1 MSWSDVGDAV
11 KEYAPIVGM
20 ALSSP
25 MGAAVAVGQLVANI
39 FGTKADPQDVLNYI
53 NTDPQKASERL
64 QYELANNVEFQKVLL
79 GKIQESNRHEEANTQ
94 LIVQDKDSA
103 RKNSENINK
112 SPIDNWIKMFV
123 VISQLTLFAFCLLIL
138 LTTPNL
144 SATSSGM
151 LGTVI
156 GILGKSL
163 SSLVD
168 FYWGSAYSDPTK

>member
-1 MSWSDVGDAV
+1 M
-11 KEYAPIVGM
+11 
-20 ALSSP
+20 
-25 MGAAVAVGQLVANI
+25 
-39 FGTKADPQDVLNYI
+39 
-53 NTDPQKASERL
+53 
-64 QYELANNVEFQKVLL
+64 L

-103 RKNSENINK
+103 RKNSDNINK
-112 SPIDNWIKMFV
+112 SPVDNWIKMLV
-123 VISQLTLFAFCLLIL
+123 VISQLVLFAFCLLIL

-168 FYWGSAYSDPTK
+168 FYWGSAFIDPTK